1 MQVENSRLI
10 RRLSEDITT
19 IKRKGEISTL
29 AVVAITSPLTNS
41 GNSNKLQQ

>member
-10 RRLSEDITT
+10 RRLSEEIIIT
-19 IKRKGEISTL
+19 KRKGEISTL

-41 GNSNKLQQ
+41 GNSNKLR